1 MSNFKEEKGRS
12 MPVSDTNVGSLN
24 LSVSENANEGMN
36 ITFYNAKSSC
46 FPPISKTGN

>member
-12 MPVSDTNVGSLN
+12 VPVSEGNINSLN
-24 LSVSENANEGMN
+24 VSVSENANECMN

-46 FPPISKTGN
+46 FPPISRAGN